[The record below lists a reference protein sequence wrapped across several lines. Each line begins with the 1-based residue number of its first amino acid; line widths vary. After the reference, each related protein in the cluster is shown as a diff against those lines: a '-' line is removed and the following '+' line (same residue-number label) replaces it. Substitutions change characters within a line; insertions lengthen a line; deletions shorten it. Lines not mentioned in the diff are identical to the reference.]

1 MAKQSQIF
9 NQFLGEVSDLTDA
22 LHNVCE
28 KYSGMWEDN
37 MPLDDIAAIIKLG
50 DRQNRN
56 PPEKGE

>member
-1 MAKQSQIF
+1 MPKQSQIF

-37 MPLDDIAAIIKLG
+37 MPPEDAAKFIRLADLQKE
-50 DRQNRN
+50 D
-56 PPEKGE
+56 PPEGDV